1 MKKETDMIKRQV
13 QDVLIARIKELCKEK
28 GISYY
33 TLSYKATIP
42 MSTLVHII
50 EGSTQN
56 PGILTIM
63 KICDGLG
70 VSMKEFF
77 DTPEFDD
84 VINDCD

>member
-1 MKKETDMIKRQV
+1 MIKRQV